1 MSRASRVPVS
11 LPPAELDDYLERGWY
26 RVGSSLFTS
35 RYLLSGGDIRSTV
48 WTRSRLAGHSFG
60 RNARRLLR
68 QNDRLLRRELRPA
81 VGDPQREALYRRYVA
96 HIGPGRSATLA
107 DFVSG
112 GGSPEVF
119 DTWEL
124 SFWSGDTL
132 VAFSWF
138 DRGRDA
144 LQSLIGV
151 FDPGWAALSLGRY
164 SLLCEVRLAIDEGR
178 AYHYSG
184 YVLPGDPKMD
194 YKLSGGGIEFLDD
207 RDSRWHPWAG
217 FDPSQAPLERLRARL
232 LLARDGLNGRG
243 MVSELL
249 DNPAFDLPH
258 FHEPLAH
265 CSTEPLLLSVP
276 TRQRGLNIVVTAPEG
291 EEGYRVVVGQL
302 GSVVVS
308 SSDSRVDDR
317 TLPIWGCGQVM
328 AEGIDLDE
336 LVGRFRRGVQ

>member
-11 LPPAELDDYLERGWY
+11 LPPAELDDYLGRGWY

-48 WTRSRLAGHSFG
+48 WTRSRLAGHRFG
-60 RNARRLLR
+60 RNARRLLQR
-68 QNDRLLRRELRPA
+68 NDRLLRQELRPA
-81 VGDPQREALYRRYVA
+81 VGDALREALYRRYVE
-96 HIGPGRSATLA
+96 HVGPGRSATLL

-112 GGSPEVF
+112 GGSPDVF

-151 FDPGWAALSLGRY
+151 FDPDWADISPGRY
-164 SLLCEVRLAIDEGR
+164 SLLCEVRLAILEGR
-178 AYHYSG
+178 SYHYSG

-207 RDSRWHPWAG
+207 RDNSWRPWAC
-217 FDPSQAPLERLRARL
+217 FDPQQAPLERLRARL
-232 LLARDGLNGRG
+232 LLARDGIDRKG
-243 MVSELL
+243 MSSELL

-265 CSTEPLLLSVP
+265 CATEPLLLSVP

-291 EEGYRVVVGQL
+291 EGYRVVVGQL

-308 SSDSRVDDR
+308 SSDPRVEDR

-336 LVGRFRRGVQ
+336 LVGRFRRGMH